1 MPKKDRWFLLVI
13 HLDKTEVMQELLEV
27 FTKNG
32 VSGCTIF
39 NTKGVGHTHF
49 QNSDAPLIASIKRLM
64 GADTDYNKT
73 IFSVIDGKDALEKT
87 MIGVEKVVKDFCEP
101 DIGLM
106 YAIPL
111 LYVRGYRVETRDD
124 DYECKT

>member
-1 MPKKDRWFLLVI
+1 MAKKERWFLLVI
-13 HLDKTEVMQELLEV
+13 HLDKTDVMQDLLEV

-49 QNSDAPLIASIKRLM
+49 VESDAPLIASIRRLM
-64 GADTDYNKT
+64 GTDTDYNKT
-73 IFSVIDGKDALEKT
+73 IFSVIDGKDVLEKT
-87 MIGVEKVVKDFCEP
+87 MMGIEEVVKDFCEP

-111 LYVRGYRVETRDD
+111 LYVRGYRVETGDD
-124 DYECKT
+124 TYECKT